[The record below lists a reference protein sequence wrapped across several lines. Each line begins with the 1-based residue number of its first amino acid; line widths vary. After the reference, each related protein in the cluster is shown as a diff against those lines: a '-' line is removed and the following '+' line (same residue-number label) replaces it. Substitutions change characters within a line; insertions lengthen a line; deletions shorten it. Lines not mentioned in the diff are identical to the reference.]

1 MSDESHRPAGWAGG
15 RGRGWAGGRL
25 RSPLGR
31 REEQAIR
38 QAATPA
44 DPAPGGLDL
53 AAPAGLDLA
62 PAELAPAE
70 LAPAGPDLAP
80 ARPGPGPGP
89 GPAPAPATRWRGQAE
104 RAGDLVAE
112 WAPVAGRVLLGL
124 VLAWFG
130 YHELTSPGQWT
141 GYVPVINEASQLAIV
156 AVLVHGWVLFMLAV
170 ALIAGVAP
178 RISAAIA
185 SVLLLEIVISLSVS
199 GLSDTSMRDVGVLG
213 LAVVLAGCR
222 NQRLVL
228 RN

>member
-25 RSPLGR
+25 RSPLGLR
-31 REEQAIR
+31 DEQLIR
-38 QAATPA
+38 QASEPA

-53 AAPAGLDLA
+53 APAGLDLA
-62 PAELAPAE
+62 PTEV
-70 LAPAGPDLAP
+70 AP
-80 ARPGPGPGP
+80 ARPGT
-89 GPAPAPATRWRGQAE
+89 APAPATGWRGQAE

-130 YHELTSPGQWT
+130 YHELTSPDQWT
-141 GYVPVINEASQLAIV
+141 GYVPVIDEASKLAIV

-170 ALIAGVAP
+170 ALIAGIAP

-213 LAVVLAGCR
+213 LAVVLTGCR
-222 NQRLVL
+222 HQRLVL

>member
-31 REEQAIR
+31 RDEQVIR
-38 QAATPA
+38 QATTPA

-53 AAPAGLDLA
+53 APADLDLA
-62 PAELAPAE
+62 PTEV
-70 LAPAGPDLAP
+70 AP
-80 ARPGPGPGP
+80 ARPGT
-89 GPAPAPATRWRGQAE
+89 APATGWRGQAE
-104 RAGDLVAE
+104 RAGDVVAE

-130 YHELTSPGQWT
+130 YHELTSPDQWT
-141 GYVPVINEASQLAIV
+141 GYVPVVNEASQLAIV
-156 AVLVHGWVLFMLAV
+156 AVLVHGWVLFVLAV
-170 ALIAGVAP
+170 ALIAGIAP

-213 LAVVLAGCR
+213 LAVVLTGCR

>member
-1 MSDESHRPAGWAGG
+1 VSDQSHRPAGWAGG

-31 REEQAIR
+31 RDEQVIR
-38 QAATPA
+38 QAAAPA
-44 DPAPGGLDL
+44 DP
-53 AAPAGLDLA
+53 APAGLDLA
-62 PAELAPAE
+62 PA
-70 LAPAGPDLAP
+70 
-80 ARPGPGPGP
+80 RPRTAP
-89 GPAPAPATRWRGQAE
+89 GPARGWRGRAE
-104 RAGDLVAE
+104 RAGDLLAQ

-124 VLAWFG
+124 VLVWLG
-130 YHELTSPGQWT
+130 YHELTSPDQWT
-141 GYVPVINEASQLAIV
+141 GYVPVINEASRLAIV

-170 ALIAGVAP
+170 ALIAGIAP

-213 LAVVLAGCR
+213 LAVVLTGCR
-222 NQRLVL
+222 HQRLVL

>member
-31 REEQAIR
+31 REEQVIR

-44 DPAPGGLDL
+44 NPVPGGLDL
-53 AAPAGLDLA
+53 AAPADL
-62 PAELAPAE
+62 
-70 LAPAGPDLAP
+70 DLAP
-80 ARPGPGPGP
+80 ARPGTA
-89 GPAPAPATRWRGQAE
+89 PAPAPATRSRGQAE

-156 AVLVHGWVLFMLAV
+156 AVLVHGWVLFLLAV
-170 ALIAGVAP
+170 ALIAGIAP
-178 RISAAIA
+178 RTSAAIA
-185 SVLLLEIVISLSVS
+185 SILLLEIVISLSVS

-213 LAVVLAGCR
+213 LAVVLTGCR

>member
-1 MSDESHRPAGWAGG
+1 VSDEPHRPAGWAGG

-31 REEQAIR
+31 RDEQMIR
-38 QAATPA
+38 QATAPA
-44 DPAPGGLDL
+44 DPAPGGLDV
-53 AAPAGLDLA
+53 APADLHLA
-62 PAELAPAE
+62 PAELTPAD
-70 LAPAGPDLAP
+70 LDLAP
-80 ARPGPGPGP
+80 ARPS
-89 GPAPAPATRWRGQAE
+89 PAPAPARGWRGRAE

-130 YHELTSPGQWT
+130 YHELTSPDQWT
-141 GYVPVINEASQLAIV
+141 GYVPVVNEASRLAIV
-156 AVLVHGWVLFMLAV
+156 AVLVHGWVLFVLAV
-170 ALIAGVAP
+170 ALIAGIAP

-213 LAVVLAGCR
+213 LAVVLTGCR
-222 NQRLVL
+222 SQRLVL

>member
-31 REEQAIR
+31 RDEQRIR
-38 QAATPA
+38 QASAPA

-53 AAPAGLDLA
+53 APASADLDLA
-62 PAELAPAE
+62 PTEV
-70 LAPAGPDLAP
+70 AP
-80 ARPGPGPGP
+80 ARSG
-89 GPAPAPATRWRGQAE
+89 AAPATGWRGQAE

-130 YHELTSPGQWT
+130 YHELTSPDQWT
-141 GYVPVINEASQLAIV
+141 GYVPVINEASRLAIV
-156 AVLVHGWVLFMLAV
+156 AVLVHGWVLFVLAV
-170 ALIAGVAP
+170 ALIAGIAP
-178 RISAAIA
+178 RIGAAIA

-199 GLSDTSMRDVGVLG
+199 GLSDTAMRDVGVLG
-213 LAVVLAGCR
+213 LAVVLTGCR

>member
-1 MSDESHRPAGWAGG
+1 MSDEPHRPAGWAGG

-31 REEQAIR
+31 REEQVIR

-44 DPAPGGLDL
+44 DPVPGGLDL
-53 AAPAGLDLA
+53 AAPADLDLA
-62 PAELAPAE
+62 PAELAPA
-70 LAPAGPDLAP
+70 
-80 ARPGPGPGP
+80 RPGT
-89 GPAPAPATRWRGQAE
+89 APAPATRWRGQAE

-156 AVLVHGWVLFMLAV
+156 AVLVHGWVLFVLAV
-170 ALIAGVAP
+170 ALIAGIAP
-178 RISAAIA
+178 RIDAAIA

-213 LAVVLAGCR
+213 LAVVLTGCR

>member
-31 REEQAIR
+31 RDEQVIR
-38 QAATPA
+38 QATTPA

-53 AAPAGLDLA
+53 APADLDLA
-62 PAELAPAE
+62 PAEV
-70 LAPAGPDLAP
+70 AP
-80 ARPGPGPGP
+80 ARPR
-89 GPAPAPATRWRGQAE
+89 AAPATGWRGQAE

-170 ALIAGVAP
+170 ALIAGIAP

-213 LAVVLAGCR
+213 LAVVLTGCR

>member
-1 MSDESHRPAGWAGG
+1 VSDESHRPAGWAGG

-31 REEQAIR
+31 REEQVIR
-38 QAATPA
+38 QASAPG

-53 AAPAGLDLA
+53 VPADLDLA
-62 PAELAPAE
+62 AADLAAAEPAPADV
-70 LAPAGPDLAP
+70 DLAP
-80 ARPGPGPGP
+80 ARPGTA
-89 GPAPAPATRWRGQAE
+89 PAPAPARRWRGQAE
-104 RAGDLVAE
+104 RAGDLAAE
-112 WAPVAGRVLLGL
+112 WAPAAGRVLLGL
-124 VLAWFG
+124 VLVWFG
-130 YHELTSPGQWT
+130 YHELTSPDQWT

-156 AVLVHGWVLFMLAV
+156 AVLVHGWVLFVLAIT
-170 ALIAGVAP
+170 LIAGIAP

-213 LAVVLAGCR
+213 LAVVLTGCR

>member
-31 REEQAIR
+31 REEQVIR

-44 DPAPGGLDL
+44 DPVPGSLDL
-53 AAPAGLDLA
+53 AAPADL
-62 PAELAPAE
+62 
-70 LAPAGPDLAP
+70 DLAP
-80 ARPGPGPGP
+80 ARPSTA
-89 GPAPAPATRWRGQAE
+89 PAPASATRWRGQAE
-104 RAGDLVAE
+104 RAGDLIAE

-156 AVLVHGWVLFMLAV
+156 AVLVHGWVLFLLAV
-170 ALIAGVAP
+170 ALIAGIAP
-178 RISAAIA
+178 RTSAAIA
-185 SVLLLEIVISLSVS
+185 SILLLEIVISLSVS

-213 LAVVLAGCR
+213 LAVVLTGCR

>member
-1 MSDESHRPAGWAGG
+1 VSDESHRPAGWAGG

-31 REEQAIR
+31 RDEQVIR
-38 QAATPA
+38 QATAPA

-53 AAPAGLDLA
+53 APADLA
-62 PAELAPAE
+62 PADV
-70 LAPAGPDLAP
+70 DLAP
-80 ARPGPGPGP
+80 ARPGT
-89 GPAPAPATRWRGQAE
+89 APAPATGWRGQAE

-112 WAPVAGRVLLGL
+112 WALVAGRVLLGL

-130 YHELTSPGQWT
+130 YHELTSPDQWT
-141 GYVPVINEASQLAIV
+141 GYVPVINEASRLAIV

-170 ALIAGVAP
+170 ALIAGIAP
-178 RISAAIA
+178 RVSAAIA

-213 LAVVLAGCR
+213 LAVVLTGCR